1 MREKSFVIQ
10 CEPKMN
16 LAAGYTKVKIMPG
29 NHAKLVII
37 AGITGKPIQHL
48 VDELLEKALENVS
61 IRQYDGSIIDLGG
74 ILE

>member
-1 MREKSFVIQ
+1 MKEKSFVIQ

-29 NHAKLVII
+29 NHAKLVI
-37 AGITGKPIQHL
+37 
-48 VDELLEKALENVS
+48 
-61 IRQYDGSIIDLGG
+61 DLGG